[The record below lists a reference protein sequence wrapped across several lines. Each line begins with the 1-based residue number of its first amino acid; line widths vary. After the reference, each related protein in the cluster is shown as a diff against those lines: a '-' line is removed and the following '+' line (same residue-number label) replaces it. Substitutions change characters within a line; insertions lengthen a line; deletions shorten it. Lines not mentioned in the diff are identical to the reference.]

1 MAISTIVKTKRD
13 GTITFSDNA
22 AAKTLTVAYEQ
33 GDLNVS
39 IPGYTIIS
47 VLDRGEFTSTP
58 TLRKGDDQPCTFTFT
73 AYLRDLSDATF
84 ITLESIVCNGGYFAS
99 TWVSR
104 GGATADV
111 KTVLTTWTIEG
122 TNHGDSADH
131 TLALD
136 YCWIT
141 GSVAEGDPG
150 VISVSGTAYDLYP
163 TLT

>member
-13 GTITFSDNA
+13 GTIAFADA
-22 AAKTLTVAYEQ
+22 AAAHTLTVAYEQ
-33 GDLNVS
+33 GDLNIT
-39 IPGYTIIS
+39 IPSYTIVS

-73 AYLRDLSDATF
+73 AYLRDLSDASY
-84 ITLESIVCNGGYFAS
+84 ITLEEIVCNAGYFAS

-111 KTVLTTWTIEG
+111 KTVQITWSCEG
-122 TNHGDSADH
+122 SNHGDSADH
-131 TLALD
+131 TLVLD

-141 GSVAEGDPG
+141 GSLQEGDPD
-150 VISVSGTAYDLYP
+150 VISISGTAYDLYP